1 MCAFYHKPDEKLKVE
16 HESESFYDPLLE
28 DYEDE
33 GYEQEYEGECD
44 SEDKS
49 PKSSQSNTNTNTNYI
64 TQESGEN
71 DSATKPESKFPLTS
85 DENIVFDE
93 VSEANVWANAEFGLE
108 AALQKTH
115 SQTQK
120 EDFEAIAT
128 EPDSSRLL
136 KTSSKEITVAKKTPS
151 PKLKEEVV
159 RTKVDELV
167 STEIKNIVLGNTQ
180 QMTTAK
186 IVENIV
192 AQAPSTS
199 KSKFFDFIE
208 DNKENEEDC
217 INDIL
222 SMDYKTFLMKN
233 ETKSKSP
240 NPSANH
246 PYQDI
251 NSLYVIQEEG
261 ESADSN

>member
-28 DYEDE
+28 DYEEE
-33 GYEQEYEGECD
+33 GYEQEYEAECD

-49 PKSSQSNTNTNTNYI
+49 PKSSQTNTNTNTNYI

-71 DSATKPESKFPLTS
+71 DSATKPESKFSLPST
-85 DENIVFDE
+85 ENIVFDE
-93 VSEANVWANAEFGLE
+93 GSEENVWANEEFGLE

-128 EPDSSRLL
+128 EPDSSKLL
-136 KTSSKEITVAKKTPS
+136 KTSTKEIAVVKKTPS

-159 RTKVDELV
+159 RNKEDELV

-199 KSKFFDFIE
+199 KSKFFDFAE
-208 DNKENEEDC
+208 DNKENEEDS

-222 SMDYKTFLMKN
+222 SMDYNTFLLKN
-233 ETKSKSP
+233 ETKSKNP
-240 NPSANH
+240 NSTACCS
-246 PYQDI
+246 YQDTKE
-251 NSLYVIQEEG
+251 NGHDLGNYE
-261 ESADSN
+261 